1 MFAPTIKTQSYKS
14 GRSKPGSQREL
25 DLEMKVAALQRDYAD
40 LHAAVFEAAQVHR
53 RLCAP
58 RLVQRGVFEIAS
70 EVFAVRHLPAD
81 FFIIE
86 EAGGNLILGL
96 ADICGHGL
104 AAGMWTTHLVGLL
117 RRHSSLSSEPD
128 EMLRGL
134 NNDLRL
140 MAPEAPLTSLFLAR
154 LDTQTGDLFY
164 SSGGHP
170 PPMLLRAGGELEVLT
185 DGGPLLGVIDD
196 AGFVR
201 GRVRLNSG
209 DLLLAYSDGI
219 PEAQNSSEE
228 EFGYGRLELELRDAW
243 KKPSDD
249 ILFSLLGTVQDFAA
263 GQPQSDDMSLVVVRR
278 K

>member
-1 MFAPTIKTQSYKS
+1 MFAPTIKTQWQSQ
-14 GRSKPGSQREL
+14 RSKAASQREL
-25 DLEMKVAALQRDYAD
+25 DLELKVAAVQQDYAD

-58 RLVQRGVFEIAS
+58 RLVQRGDFEIAS

-86 EAGGNLILGL
+86 ETGGNLILGL

-117 RRHSSLSSEPD
+117 RRHASLSREPQ
-128 EMLRGL
+128 EILTGV
-134 NNDLRL
+134 NKDLRL
-140 MAPEAPLTSLFLAR
+140 MSPEAPLASLFLAR
-154 LDTQTGDLFY
+154 LDPQTGELFY

-170 PPMLLRAGGELEVLT
+170 PPMLLRAGGELELLT

-201 GRVRLNSG
+201 GRVQLNSG

-219 PEAQNSSEE
+219 PEAQNNSEE
-228 EFGYGRLELELRDAW
+228 EFGYGRLELELRHAW
-243 KKPSDD
+243 RESSDD

-263 GQPQSDDMSLVVVRR
+263 GNPQSDDMSLVVVRR

>member
-1 MFAPTIKTQSYKS
+1 MFAPTISKESQS
-14 GRSKPGSQREL
+14 GRSSAGSQREL
-25 DLEMKVAALQRDYAD
+25 DLELKVGALQKDYAE

-58 RLVQRGVFEIAS
+58 RLVQRGDFEIAS

-81 FFIIE
+81 IFIIQE
-86 EAGGNLILGL
+86 TVGNLIIGL

-104 AAGMWTTHLVGLL
+104 AAGMWTTHFAGLL
-117 RRHSSLSSEPD
+117 RRHASLTSEPN
-128 EMLRGL
+128 EILTGL

-140 MAPEAPLTSLFLAR
+140 MAPDAPLTSLFLGR
-154 LDTQTGDLFY
+154 LDTQTGDLIY

-170 PPMLLRAGGELEVLT
+170 PPMLLRASGDLELLT

-201 GRVRLNSG
+201 GKVRLTSG

-219 PEAQNSSEE
+219 PEAQNRADE
-228 EFGYGRLELELRDAW
+228 EFGYGRLELELRHASR
-243 KKPSDD
+243 KPSDD

-263 GQPQSDDMSLVVVRR
+263 GHPQSDDMSLVVVRR

>member
-1 MFAPTIKTQSYKS
+1 MFAPVLSTEF
-14 GRSKPGSQREL
+14 RSKRSGSQREL
-25 DLEMKVAALQRDYAD
+25 DLELKVAALQRDFAD
-40 LHAAVFEAAQVHR
+40 LHTAVFEAAQVHR

-58 RLVQRGVFEIAS
+58 RFVKREDFEIAS

-81 FFIIE
+81 FFIVE
-86 EAGGNLILGL
+86 ETPRGVLMGL

-104 AAGMWTTHLVGLL
+104 AAGMWTTHLVGLI
-117 RRHSSLSSEPD
+117 RQHSSLSGEP
-128 EMLRGL
+128 EEILMGI
-134 NNDLRL
+134 NSDLRR
-140 MAPEAPLTSLFLAR
+140 MAPEAPLASLFLAR
-154 LDTQTGDLFY
+154 LDPKTGELIY

-170 PPMLLRAGGELEVLT
+170 PPMLLRGGGELELLS
-185 DGGPLLGVIDD
+185 DGGPLLGVLDN

-219 PEAQNSSEE
+219 PEAQNTSEE
-228 EFGYGRLELELRDAW
+228 EFGYGRLELELRHVA
-243 KKPSDD
+243 KRSSEE

-263 GQPQSDDMSLVVVRR
+263 GHPQSDDMSLVVVRR

>member
-1 MFAPTIKTQSYKS
+1 MFAPTIKTQLQSH
-14 GRSKPGSQREL
+14 RSNATSQREL
-25 DLEMKVAALQRDYAD
+25 DLELKVAALQRDYAD

-58 RLVQRGVFEIAS
+58 RVVQRGDFEIAS

-86 EAGGNLILGL
+86 ETAGNLILGL

-117 RRHSSLSSEPD
+117 RSHASLSREPQ
-128 EMLRGL
+128 EILTGL
-134 NNDLRL
+134 NKDLRL

-154 LDTQTGDLFY
+154 LDPQTGELFY

-170 PPMLLRAGGELEVLT
+170 PPMLLRAGGELELLT

-196 AGFVR
+196 ARFVR
-201 GRVRLNSG
+201 GRVQLNSG

-219 PEAQNSSEE
+219 PEAQNNAEE
-228 EFGYGRLELELRDAW
+228 EFGYGRLELELRNAW
-243 KKPSDD
+243 RKSSDE

-263 GQPQSDDMSLVVVRR
+263 GNPQSDDMSLVVVRR